1 MILDLFRQ
9 MAECYIDTYI
19 IVLLTVENIC
29 GRRIIPPDKQSAK
42 LMALDKTDLPE
53 PGLA

>member
-29 GRRIIPPDKQSAK
+29 GRRIILKQK
-42 LMALDKTDLPE
+42 NLTKELHDTIKTLY
-53 PGLA
+53 